1 MTEENPQAQG
11 PPEGEPKPVVR
22 DKRRIDPET
31 GKVRE
36 PAQDA
41 AQDAATEEAP
51 AEQPEQPQDGALA
64 AAKAE
69 AADLSDQLARRN
81 ADLYNLQQEYNGYVR
96 RSKAAASEQRAAGQ
110 AEVVEALLGVLDEIE
125 LARQH
130 GDLTGPLGATAE
142 KLEGTLTQRFGVERF
157 GAPAE
162 EFDPEL
168 HDALMSTPDPEATST
183 TIAQVMQPGYRMGEK
198 VLRAA
203 RVAVTSPE

>member
-1 MTEENPQAQG
+1 MTAENT
-11 PPEGEPKPVVR
+11 PEGAEGAYEKPVVR
-22 DKRRIDPET
+22 DRRRIDPET

-36 PAQDA
+36 VTP
-41 AQDAATEEAP
+41 EEAA
-51 AEQPEQPQDGALA
+51 AETAAEAAPEEGAAPVADGALA

-96 RSKAAASEQRAAGQ
+96 RSKAAAGEQRTGGQ
-110 AEVVEALLGVLDEIE
+110 VEVVESLLGVLDEID
-125 LARQH
+125 LARRH
-130 GDLTGPLGATAE
+130 GDLTGPVGAIAE
-142 KLEGTLTQRFGVERF
+142 KLEDTLTQRFALARF
-157 GAPAE
+157 GAPGE

-168 HDALMSTPDPEATST
+168 HDALMATPDPEATST